1 MSVNSYTCVLQ
12 VHSTHPLPLCV
23 SRLRFTEH
31 LTASCSLW
39 RKKWCLT
46 AFQKRLLYEL
56 RVWCVQIWK
65 RTGGWPADRQL
76 VLTWHWLTLKLFFE
90 SLREKKSIIIIQDVV
105 IENDAYT
112 SSAFYFW
119 GLRAIDS
126 QHTVEVTAI
135 VKKWHTSKTF
145 CSGLPGVCSAAVTLH
160 SFNNM
165 IWTVDGVKVHKWNR
179 HGGRGFVGFHYHKP
193 V

>member
-1 MSVNSYTCVLQ
+1 MVFDCFSKEA
-12 VHSTHPLPLCV
+12 
-23 SRLRFTEH
+23 FIW
-31 LTASCSLW
+31 ASCLVCSNL
-39 RKKWCLT
+39 KKNRRLT
-46 AFQKRLLYEL
+46 SWQA
-56 RVWCVQIWK
+56 IS
-65 RTGGWPADRQL
+65 ADLAL
-76 VLTWHWLTLKLFFE
+76 VNLKAVFWVIE
-90 SLREKKSIIIIQDVV
+90 GKKSLIIIQDVV